1 MTVDEFQEK
10 WQGKVTSN
18 NYQQI
23 KHELFNDF
31 YVVWEDVMTQMS
43 DNGLTD
49 NITKDFVTVEKL
61 KIGDRNVS
69 I

>member
-1 MTVDEFQEK
+1 MTVDEFQAK

-18 NYQQI
+18 NYQKI
-23 KHELFNDF
+23 KYELFNDF
-31 YVVWEDVMTQMS
+31 YAVWEEAVTRMS
-43 DNGLTD
+43 DNGYTN